1 MVECGRQW
9 SVEHYRKLEVR
20 NVGIHRDVRVTRDDM
35 VTRDDIFQKSKKKV
49 HYFSF
54 SAAV

>member
-35 VTRDDIFQKSKKKV
+35 VTRDDIFQKSKKK
-49 HYFSF
+49 
-54 SAAV
+54 SALF